1 MQVFKFISTNAHVL
15 FKGSIFFLLRFHP
28 VTCFAHHW
36 PWWIFIEWMVI
47 IFTMMSADK
56 LIDIW
61 IFFDIKSGCLS
72 FTFCSFVH
80 YSAILFKCLLNM
92 VDLRC
97 IMWRLLKIQLRSLMQ
112 HFFSQ
117 EKLCDCLFMNHLTF
131 DQLATRYW
139 LRNKEKVSTKW
150 HEQMTNLGK
159 KASFFSYLTPDHPP
173 FFFFWTRIGMTSKM
187 LLCYCIELFCAVYGW
202 RQASHSVKQLCC
214 CLQHKRT
221 IQGELT
227 WHLSITP

>member
-1 MQVFKFISTNAHVL
+1 M
-15 FKGSIFFLLRFHP
+15 
-28 VTCFAHHW
+28 
-36 PWWIFIEWMVI
+36 
-47 IFTMMSADK
+47 D
-56 LIDIW
+56 
-61 IFFDIKSGCLS
+61 FFDIKSGCLS

-159 KASFFSYLTPDHPP
+159 KASFFSYLTPWPPP
-173 FFFFWTRIGMTSKM
+173 FFFLLDQNRDDFKDALM
-187 LLCYCIELFCAVYGW
+187 LLHRII
-202 RQASHSVKQLCC
+202 LCC
-214 CLQHKRT
+214 LWMKT
-221 IQGELT
+221 
-227 WHLSITP
+227 S